1 MNHPDTAH
9 ITEAGAGTPL
19 ASACES
25 PMSQFD

>member
-25 PMSQFD
+25 PIS

>member
-25 PMSQFD
+25 PMS

>member
-25 PMSQFD
+25 PM